1 MAADILGW
9 VVADGF
15 GCFVVLAV
23 TVALNI
29 STIVMRARLIRVQ
42 SQHLI
47 KSGGLTLQDILAHKF

>member
-1 MAADILGW
+1 MTGEIFGW

-15 GCFVVLAV
+15 GWFVVLVV

-29 STIVMRARLIRVQ
+29 STIVMRTRLIRVQ
-42 SQHLI
+42 SQHPI

>member
-23 TVALNI
+23 TDALNI

-47 KSGGLTLQDILAHKF
+47 KSGGLTLQDILTHKF